1 MRRIEKVVDVLG
13 IEGYGRIDAFM
24 HIETG
29 EIIVI
34 EANTIPGLTPSTV
47 IFQQALT
54 EDPPLY
60 PTAFLEQ
67 ITERGLERGA
77 RARRNDGEK
86 R

>member
-1 MRRIEKVVDVLG
+1 MGL
-13 IEGYGRIDAFM
+13 EGYGRIDAFM

-47 IFQQALT
+47 IFQQALA
-54 EDPPLY
+54 EHPPLY
-60 PTAFLEQ
+60 PTTFLEK
-67 ITERGLERGA
+67 ITERGLER
-77 RARRNDGEK
+77 RARRRD